1 MIGKISARG
10 HRVAGLIYYLYG
22 PGRNEAHTD
31 PHLVAGWRHP
41 AELEPPLR
49 ADGRRDFRN
58 LTGLLQQPHAALGQR
73 GFERPVWH
81 CSVRAAPGDRMLSD
95 HEWAQ
100 VARDIMHRTGLAPW
114 GQDDDAVRWIAVR
127 HAPDHIHVV
136 AMLARQDGTR
146 PSFWNDRYRVGEAC
160 RAAEERLGLR
170 QTAPRDRTGA
180 PRPPRRPA
188 SGSSSPG
195 STRRAS
201 ASAGGTA
208 PTTLARSPATRSR
221 SPPTARGPAGRSGTA
236 AGSWHRTLPCPSC
249 VTAGRP
255 AAPPP
260 GSVHRRRARHDLGTR
275 RAGGQPRDRRD
286 PEPRRYRSGRRCRR
300 RLGRCGH
307 SACRRV
313 GTRQPGASPGRRFLC
328 PRRPAPLWA
337 YPPPHRDR
345 YQPPPGSPAAGRRRA
360 SPGRSHVRPDCAHSA
375 AGRLDRGRRRYARRA
390 VPRGAAIRRPRGGGT
405 FARCQVRLRRSASPA
420 ACEIPEQP
428 GSTRLPVLDT

>member
-180 PRPPRRPA
+180 PRPTRAESEKARRQRRSEPPRITLRRAVSTAAAAAASEREFFARLDAAGVSVRRRYSTHNPGEVTGYAVALPVDTTRSGGPVWYSGGKLAPDLTLPKLRHRWAASGAAPGISSPPPSETRSGNTPRRRPA
-188 SGSSSPG
+188 
-195 STRRAS
+195 
-201 ASAGGTA
+201 
-208 PTTLARSPATRSR
+208 ARPPRS
-221 SPPTARGPAGRSGTA
+221 
-236 AGSWHRTLPCPSC
+236 
-249 VTAGRP
+249 
-255 AAPPP
+255 
-260 GSVHRRRARHDLGTR
+260 
-275 RAGGQPRDRRD
+275 
-286 PEPRRYRSGRRCRR
+286 
-300 RLGRCGH
+300 
-307 SACRRV
+307 
-313 GTRQPGASPGRRFLC
+313 GASPVPIRAPLPTPLGPLRTLC
-328 PRRPAPLWA
+328 MPPRRHSAARSFAGPPIPMPA
-337 YPPPHRDR
+337 
-345 YQPPPGSPAAGRRRA
+345 PPGSPMGVPPATPGQVPASAGQ
-360 SPGRSHVRPDCAHSA
+360 PGCWPP
-375 AGRLDRGRRRYARRA
+375 
-390 VPRGAAIRRPRGGGT
+390 PRQPWTIPRT
-405 FARCQVRLRRSASPA
+405 PRLRSFCGWP
-420 ACEIPEQP
+420 P
-428 GSTRLPVLDT
+428 

>member
-160 RAAEERLGLR
+160 RTAEERLGLR

-180 PRPPRRPA
+180 PRPTRAESEKAQRQGRSEP
-188 SGSSSPG
+188 PG
-195 STRRAS
+195 S
-201 ASAGGTA
+201 
-208 PTTLARSPATRSR
+208 RS
-221 SPPTARGPAGRSGTA
+221 AGRSA
-236 AGSWHRTLPCPSC
+236 P
-249 VTAGRP
+249 RP
-255 AAPPP
+255 P
-260 GSVHRRRARHDLGTR
+260 
-275 RAGGQPRDRRD
+275 
-286 PEPRRYRSGRRCRR
+286 
-300 RLGRCGH
+300 
-307 SACRRV
+307 
-313 GTRQPGASPGRRFLC
+313 
-328 PRRPAPLWA
+328 
-337 YPPPHRDR
+337 
-345 YQPPPGSPAAGRRRA
+345 RRRA
-360 SPGRSHVRPDCAHSA
+360 SRSSSA
-375 AGRLDRGRRRYARRA
+375 
-390 VPRGAAIRRPRGGGT
+390 
-405 FARCQVRLRRSASPA
+405 
-420 ACEIPEQP
+420 
-428 GSTRLPVLDT
+428 GSTPQG